1 MFLSSI
7 VSEVIEIG
15 LLIENR
21 NYVLTRREPTGD
33 LVGVDTIVL
42 SPRSLIPESQNLCHS
57 AVSIQC
63 EAVTDGPTDRQ
74 TGGTRPTQPFIL
86 SGSINE

>member
-7 VSEVIEIG
+7 VSEVSEI
-15 LLIENR
+15 LIENQ
-21 NYVLTRREPTGD
+21 NYVLTGRGPTGV

-42 SPRSLIPESQNLCHS
+42 SPRSLISQSQNLCHS

-74 TGGTRPTQPFIL
+74 TGGTK
-86 SGSINE
+86 